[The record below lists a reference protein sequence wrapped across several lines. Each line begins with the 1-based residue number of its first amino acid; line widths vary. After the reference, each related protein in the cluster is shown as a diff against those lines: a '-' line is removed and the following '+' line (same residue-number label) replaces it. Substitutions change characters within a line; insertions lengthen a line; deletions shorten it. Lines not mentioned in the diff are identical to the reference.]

1 MVETPYELS
10 LEQLKHIGKILR
22 QSRKDQKR
30 ILDELADD
38 DISTST
44 ISNLERGERVSWEKI
59 VIYAQKLGYSTEE
72 IPKLLENERDRN
84 QQLLQQ
90 LEDIA
95 NRIDLVGADNALE
108 KLRKLKLS
116 ATNPLKANAEYLTGK
131 CYTRKKKWVAARSHY
146 MKALQIIKRYPD
158 FYKTNLK
165 SSCHL
170 HLARTFYSQ
179 ENDLVTA
186 LKHADQGLES
196 LVTNTEEQT
205 KYLLLIGKVVYLQ
218 NLNQDT
224 ETVKHIIDKLWEQK
238 DRIQSIDA
246 VISLH
251 EAKATLL
258 NKMELYEEALESVL
272 EGIELAQKNSI
283 LDRVLELLTAYG
295 SICIS
300 LGDYAKAENHLALGL
315 DMKDKIRKKYQKEYL
330 FVTTLVV
337 LGKLLV
343 KQKHIEKARNTF
355 MEAVQLGEKTKSKEV
370 LRYHDALV
378 ALGDCELMLENF
390 QEATISYRKALEIAQ
405 IQSTAQKN
413 PMLWIE
419 KEHHLWIKLGICYEK
434 FDNNEYK
441 KCMEKSFEFNVQY
454 MQKKGVITWLNNS

>member
-10 LEQLKHIGKILR
+10 LKQLKRIGEILR
-22 QSRKDQKR
+22 QTRKAQKQ
-30 ILDELADD
+30 ILDDLADD

-44 ISNLERGERVSWEKI
+44 MSNLERGERVSWEKI
-59 VIYAQKLGYSTEE
+59 VIYAQKLGYSLEE
-72 IPKLLENERDRN
+72 IPKLLESEEDKN
-84 QQLLQQ
+84 QQILQQ

-108 KLRKLKLS
+108 KLRQLKLS

-131 CYTRKKKWVAARSHY
+131 CYTRKKKWIAARSHY
-146 MKALQIIKRYPD
+146 MKALHIVNRYPD
-158 FYKTNLK
+158 YYKTNLK
-165 SSCHL
+165 ASCHL
-170 HLARTFYSQ
+170 HLARTFYFQ

-186 LKHADQGLES
+186 LKHADLGLES
-196 LVTNTEEQT
+196 LVSNSEEQT

-224 ETVKHIIDKLWEQK
+224 ETVKHIIHKLWKQK
-238 DRIQSIDA
+238 DRIQSVDA

-258 NKMELYEEALESVL
+258 NKMELYEEASESVL
-272 EGIELAQKNSI
+272 EGIELALKNKI
-283 LDRVLELLTAYG
+283 LDRVLELLTAYS

-300 LGDYAKAENHLALGL
+300 LGDYAKAENHLTLGL

-330 FVTTLVV
+330 LITTLVV

-343 KQKHIEKARNTF
+343 KQQHIEKARNTF
-355 MEAVQLGEKTKSKEV
+355 IEAVQLGKKTKTKEV

-390 QEATISYRKALEIAQ
+390 QEATKSYRKALEIAQ
-405 IQSTAQKN
+405 AQSTAQKN

-419 KEHHLWIKLGICYEK
+419 KEHYLWVRLGTCYK
-434 FDNNEYK
+434 MFDNNEYK
-441 KCMEKSFEFNVQY
+441 KCMEKSFEFDVQY
-454 MQKKGVITWLNNS
+454 MQKEGMITWLNNF